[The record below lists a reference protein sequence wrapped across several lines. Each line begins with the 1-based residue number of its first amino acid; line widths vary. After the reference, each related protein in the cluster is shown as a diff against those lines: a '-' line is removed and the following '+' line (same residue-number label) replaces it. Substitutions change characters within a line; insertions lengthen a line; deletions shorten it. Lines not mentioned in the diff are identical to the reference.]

1 MADTSRMLKTIFDRN
16 LFDEKWYADAYPD
29 VRALKMD
36 PTRHF
41 RLYGALM
48 GRAPAVEFANDP
60 YLLEVINLERPK
72 KGLELRT
79 AHELAQQGNHDLAL
93 SFAQTHVPDE
103 LSYTIDT
110 LRANAALAR
119 NDEQGWLRHL
129 NTYLGHFGAS
139 PVTLQDGALLLD
151 RFASAELPAVTGG
164 PLISVI
170 MPAWNAEKTL
180 RAAAD
185 SILAQSWRNL
195 ELLIMDDASEDGT
208 WGVMQEIAARDSRV
222 KIFRNKINVGPY
234 VAKNIAVTMAQGE
247 WITGHDADDWA
258 HPQRLEHHMKEILTS
273 PTPPRASVPYMLRF
287 DPDGPLVRFSS
298 INNHSLDGIARL
310 CSIASTFNADFFR
323 EHLGSW
329 DCIRFS
335 ADSELI
341 ERTKALIGDEF
352 RKIET
357 ISMFCMDM
365 EGSLTNNAVHGV
377 DRVTGPSQIRVDYR
391 NAFREWHKTLATTP
405 SAARVDFPLRKETGR
420 SFPAPE
426 SAKVPISDV
435 RRNFA
440 ALTGNDEAFRD
451 AVTAICCSKRP
462 HFLEH
467 IAAQLSQQ
475 RYENLHVIYVAHGP
489 GHDLEKIRHAFSS
502 LKSIEVLAFPDANA
516 TLGEALN
523 LALDHCQTDLV
534 AKIDDDDFYG
544 PDYIHSSI
552 AAFMHNGHEDVGI
565 VGRGSAYC
573 FVEDR
578 DLLALRFPKGF
589 ANQPRPRV
597 FGGTIFWSRTRLNNQ
612 KFQPLPRAVD
622 TAFFGDAVAQGVK
635 IYSCEPYD
643 YVHVR
648 YAQLRAHTWKVTSDE
663 FLSKAKPV
671 SKGLRLDI
679 AYSTQGEPEI
689 AQLPKHPSSEPI
701 AEAAC

>member
-1 MADTSRMLKTIFDRN
+1 MADTSRMLKTIFERN
-16 LFDEKWYADAYPD
+16 LFDEKWYVNTYPD
-29 VRALKMD
+29 VQALKMD

-48 GRAPAVEFANDP
+48 GRAPAAEFANDP
-60 YLLEVINLERPK
+60 HRLEVLNLERPRR
-72 KGLELRT
+72 GLELRT
-79 AHELAQQGNHDLAL
+79 AHELAQQGDHDLAL
-93 SFAQTHVPDE
+93 SFAQTHVPGE
-103 LSYTIDT
+103 LAYTIEA
-110 LRANAALAR
+110 LRANAALAG

-129 NTYLGHFGAS
+129 NTYLDHFGAS
-139 PVTLQDGALLLD
+139 PVTLQDGALLVD
-151 RFASAELPAVTGG
+151 RFASTELPAVTGG

-180 RAAAD
+180 RAAAE

-195 ELLIMDDASEDGT
+195 ELLIMDDASQDGT

-287 DPDGPLVRFSS
+287 DPDGPLVRFSG

-310 CSIASTFNADFFR
+310 CSIASTFNAKFLR
-323 EHLGSW
+323 EDLGSW
-329 DCIRFS
+329 DCIRFG
-335 ADSELI
+335 ADSEII
-341 ERTKALIGDEF
+341 ERTMALIGDEF
-352 RKIET
+352 RKIKLV
-357 ISMFCMDM
+357 SMFCLDM
-365 EGSLTNNAVHGV
+365 EGSLTNNATHGV

-391 NAFREWHKTLATTP
+391 NAFREWHKTLAATP
-405 SAARVDFPLRKETGR
+405 LAARVDFPPRKETDR
-420 SFPAPE
+420 PFPAPKA
-426 SAKVPISDV
+426 AKVPIRDV
-435 RRNFA
+435 TRNFA
-440 ALTGNDEAFRD
+440 ALTGKDEAFRE

-467 IAAQLSQQ
+467 IATQLSQQ
-475 RYENLHVIYVAHGP
+475 HHENLHVIYVAHGP
-489 GHDLEKIRHAFSS
+489 GHDLEKIRQAFSG
-502 LKSIEVLAFPDANA
+502 LESIEVLALPDANA

-534 AKIDDDDFYG
+534 TKIDDDDFYG

-552 AAFMHNGHEDVGI
+552 AAYKYNGHEGVGI
-565 VGRGSAYC
+565 VGCGSAYC

-578 DLLALRFPKGF
+578 DLLTLRFPPSFSNRK
-589 ANQPRPRV
+589 AVRV
-597 FGGTIFWSRTRLNNQ
+597 LGGTIFWSRKRLNNQ
-612 KFQPLPRAVD
+612 KFQPLPKAVD
-622 TAFFGDAVAQGVK
+622 TAFFHDAAAQGVE
-635 IYSCEPYD
+635 IYSREPYD

-648 YAQLRAHTWKVTSDE
+648 YAQLLAHTWKVTSDE
-663 FLSKAKPV
+663 FLSKTTPV
-671 SKGLRLDI
+671 FKGLRLDI
-679 AYSTQGEPEI
+679 AYSTQSEPKI
-689 AQLPKHPSSEPI
+689 SQLPEHPSSEQV
-701 AEAAC
+701 AEVAC